1 MNLSSTFFKS
11 MSLGENL
18 PPVLHSNL
26 IYILARVKALRKWR
40 SVMEMLTDITGT
52 LMEFLDSSIIIFV

>member
-1 MNLSSTFFKS
+1 

-18 PPVLHSNL
+18 SPVLHSNL

-40 SVMEMLTDITGT
+40 AVMETLTDLTVT
-52 LMEFLDSSIIIFV
+52 LMEFLDSANKFCLKIYVGYSDLI

>member
-1 MNLSSTFFKS
+1 

-18 PPVLHSNL
+18 SPVLHSNL

-52 LMEFLDSSIIIFV
+52 LMEFLDSAIINFA

>member
-1 MNLSSTFFKS
+1 

-18 PPVLHSNL
+18 SSVLYFNL

-40 SVMEMLTDITGT
+40 AVMEMLTDVTVT
-52 LMEFLDSSIIIFV
+52 LMEFLDSATINFS

>member
-1 MNLSSTFFKS
+1 

-18 PPVLHSNL
+18 SPVLHSNL

-40 SVMEMLTDITGT
+40 AVMETLTDTTVT
-52 LMEFLDSSIIIFV
+52 LTEFIDSAIINFA

>member
-18 PPVLHSNL
+18 SPVLHSNL

-40 SVMEMLTDITGT
+40 AVMETLTDVTVT
-52 LMEFLDSSIIIFV
+52 LMEFLVCAVINFV

>member
-18 PPVLHSNL
+18 SPVLHSNL

-52 LMEFLDSSIIIFV
+52 LMEFLDSTIINFA